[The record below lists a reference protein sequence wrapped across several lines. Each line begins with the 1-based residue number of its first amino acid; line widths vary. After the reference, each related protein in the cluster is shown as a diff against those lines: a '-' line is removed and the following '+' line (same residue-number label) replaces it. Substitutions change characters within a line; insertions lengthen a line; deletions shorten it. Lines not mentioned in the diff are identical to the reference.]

1 MGRLSTTECTYLPTL
16 SLSPHRR
23 GPPRP
28 GGGDTWTMHAWRVTP
43 ASPANK
49 QSKKRPKT

>member
-1 MGRLSTTECTYLPTL
+1 MEAATNTASDPVAPAAGA
-16 SLSPHRR
+16 
-23 GPPRP
+23 P

-43 ASPANK
+43 ATPANK